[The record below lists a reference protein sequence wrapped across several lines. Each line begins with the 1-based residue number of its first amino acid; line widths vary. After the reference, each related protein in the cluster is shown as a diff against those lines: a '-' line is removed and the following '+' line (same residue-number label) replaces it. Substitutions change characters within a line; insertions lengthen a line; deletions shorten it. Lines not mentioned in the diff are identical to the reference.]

1 MQTSHRLQ
9 NFLSNSL
16 EDAKKINAHITL
28 SQERKSP
35 VMIDV
40 GNLTDF
46 TINDPLSVNLT
57 TKAHRDMNM
66 TSNLMSHRVS
76 TDGRK
81 LVDFGAGIPK
91 IPMPNL
97 GSDYKKKN

>member
-1 MQTSHRLQ
+1 
-9 NFLSNSL
+9 
-16 EDAKKINAHITL
+16 
-28 SQERKSP
+28 
-35 VMIDV
+35 MIDV

-46 TINDPLSVNLT
+46 ITNDPLSVNLT

-91 IPMPNL
+91 IAMPNL
-97 GSDYKKKN
+97 G